1 MADGSGAFFTA
12 ESEIALI
19 GAAMYSPTAC
29 EIAFDT
35 VRPDH
40 FGEPLYGRM
49 WAAILEIHRDGGSPM
64 PAIVRDRLGIDPA
77 FEAWGGIDL
86 LDQVWDKATLGGVAD
101 HVRAIID
108 RAERREIR
116 DLTTKIAEQI
126 SDTSLGDA
134 ATALADLERG
144 AAEIARGSTIK
155 DAWVSAE
162 DLVSNAIDWALNRS
176 DQIEFPFGVADL
188 DEFTGGLNAGEMTLL
203 GARPGMGKTVG
214 AQTIARTNAAAGK
227 GVCFFSLE
235 MAAHPLGLRLACDLA
250 YDRHATFYGHSS
262 ANPTADA
269 AMRKALTD
277 DQWRRLAESRDIVR
291 GWPLKVD
298 TRPGLTMVHIEAA
311 ARRQHRLWDRA
322 GIPPGP
328 VIIDHLGKVRPSKDR
343 KGSRHAEMADV
354 SSDAAEMAK
363 RLGVPVLGLVQLNR
377 GVESREDKRPT
388 LSDLRQAGELEEDAR
403 KVLFLYRPEYY
414 LRDGPAGETFEQES
428 ERLTQLRAVE
438 RELYWLVE
446 KNSHGPKGQ
455 VRTFCDIGSSAIR
468 SWAA

>member
-1 MADGSGAFFTA
+1 MADGSGAFFTF
-12 ESEIALI
+12 ESEAALI
-19 GAAMYSPTAC
+19 GAAMYSVSAC
-29 EIAFDT
+29 EDAFAS
-35 VRPDH
+35 VRSDH
-40 FGEPLYGRM
+40 FGDAVHARL
-49 WAAILEIHRDGGSPM
+49 WSSILAIHQDGGSPM
-64 PAIVRDRLGIDPA
+64 PAMVRDRMGSDPA
-77 FEAWGGIDL
+77 FVEWGGYDL
-86 LDQVWDKATLGGVAD
+86 LDALWDKATAAGVSD

-108 RAERREIR
+108 RADRRAIH
-116 DLTTKIAEQI
+116 DLTSRVGEQV
-126 SDTSLGDA
+126 SDLTAGDA
-134 ATALADLERG
+134 ISVLADLERG

-155 DAWVSAE
+155 DAWVGAE
-162 DLVSNAIDWALNRS
+162 DLVGDAIAWALNRS
-176 DQIEFPFGVADL
+176 DRIEFPFGVPEL
-188 DEFTGGLNAGEMTLL
+188 DEFTGGLNAGEACLL

-214 AQTIARTNAAAGK
+214 AQTVARANAAAGK

-250 YDRHATFYGHSS
+250 YDRRAGFYGGVT

-269 AMRKALTD
+269 AMRKALSV
-277 DQWRRLAESRDIVR
+277 DQWRRLQDVREIVA

-298 TRPGLTMVHIEAA
+298 TRPGLTMAHIEAA

-354 SSDAAEMAK
+354 SADAAEMAK

-414 LRDGPAGETFEQES
+414 LRDGPAGETFDQEVGPARRCAA
-428 ERLTQLRAVE
+428 RLSRP
-438 RELYWLVE
+438 
-446 KNSHGPKGQ
+446 G
-455 VRTFCDIGSSAIR
+455 
-468 SWAA
+468 